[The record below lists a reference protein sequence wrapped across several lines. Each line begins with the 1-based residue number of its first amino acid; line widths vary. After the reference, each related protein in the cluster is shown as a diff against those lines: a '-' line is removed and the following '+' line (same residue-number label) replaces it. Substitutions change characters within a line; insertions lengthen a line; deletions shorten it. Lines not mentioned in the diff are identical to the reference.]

1 MVMIAH
7 RLRTLLDFDTA
18 IVLDHGRVK
27 EIGPPKSLL
36 KDMSSTFNALYHA
49 AEGSVTNEG

>member
-1 MVMIAH
+1 MIMIAH
-7 RLRTLLDFDTA
+7 RLRSLLDFDTA
-18 IVLDHGRVK
+18 IVLDHGRVT

-36 KDMSSTFNALYHA
+36 KDMSSMFNALYHA